1 MLRGLSLVRLMEVYE
16 RMKTPFR
23 IVFMGTPGFAV
34 ASLEA
39 LIADTDIEVV
49 GVVTVADKPAG
60 RGQKLTASDVKK
72 CAQKHG
78 IPILQPV
85 RLRDE
90 DFLAALA
97 AFRADLFVV
106 VAFRMLPEVVWN
118 MPPYGSINLHG
129 SLLPDYRGAA
139 PIHHAVM
146 NGEVETG
153 CTTFFL
159 NHAIDTGAIIDQCRI
174 PIGTDDTTGEVHDRM
189 MLAGAELLR
198 STVRK
203 IADGSAKPQSQEA
216 LLAGRTPKEA
226 PKLTREIARI
236 NWHLPAKE
244 VHNHI
249 RGLSPF
255 PCAWTTLNGEP
266 VKVYRGK
273 VSDESYGLAS
283 PGSVVQN
290 RSGLYVACANG
301 EWYSV
306 LDLQMPGKKR
316 LDVGSFI
323 AGRSIDGDSFA

>member
-1 MLRGLSLVRLMEVYE
+1 MLCGVSSVELMEVYE

-34 ASLEA
+34 PSLEA
-39 LIADTDIEVV
+39 LITDASIQVV

-60 RGQKLTASDVKK
+60 RGQKLTASEVKL

-78 IPILQPV
+78 IPILQPI

-90 DFLAALA
+90 AFLSALA

-118 MPPYGSINLHG
+118 MPPHGSINLHG

-159 NHAIDTGAIIDQCRI
+159 NHAVDTGAIIEQCRI
-174 PIGTDDTTGEVHDRM
+174 PIGADETTGEVHDRM
-189 MLAGAELLR
+189 MIAGAALLR
-198 STVRK
+198 STVIK
-203 IADGSAKPQSQEA
+203 IASGTAGSQSQET
-216 LLAGRTPKEA
+216 LLGDRAPKEA
-226 PKLTREIARI
+226 PKLNREMARI
-236 NWHLPAKE
+236 DWNKSVNAI
-244 VHNHI
+244 HNHI

-255 PCAWTTLNGEP
+255 PCAWTELEDEP
-266 VKVYRGK
+266 VKIYRGTLSK
-273 VSDESYGLAS
+273 ESYGSAP
-283 PGSVVQN
+283 PGTIVHN
-290 RSGLYVACANG
+290 RSGLYVACG
-301 EWYSV
+301 KGDWYSI

-316 LDVGSFI
+316 LDVASFT
-323 AGRSIDGDSFA
+323 AGKSIDGLSFT